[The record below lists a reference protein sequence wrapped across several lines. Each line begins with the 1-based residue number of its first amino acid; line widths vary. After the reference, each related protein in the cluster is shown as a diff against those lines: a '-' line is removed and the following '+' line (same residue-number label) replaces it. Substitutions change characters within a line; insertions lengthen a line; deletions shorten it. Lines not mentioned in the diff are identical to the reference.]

1 MMTSTT
7 YQVTGMTCEHCVKAV
22 TEELTDLPGV
32 SAVTVTLVP
41 GGASAVTVTSEAPL
55 PADQLADALDEAG
68 GYRLAGTGTGAGT
81 RPDTGTRPGTS
92 VGRAADQAG
101 FNAPSAARTL
111 PVV

>member
-22 TEELTDLPGV
+22 TEELTDLPRV

-41 GGASAVTVTSEAPL
+41 GGASAVMVTSEAPL

-81 RPDTGTRPGTS
+81 RPGPGTG

-101 FNAPSAARTL
+101 FSAPSAARTL

>member
-41 GGASAVTVTSEAPL
+41 GGASAVSVTSEAPL

-81 RPDTGTRPGTS
+81 RPDTGTS